1 MASQWAGQQDADMGP
16 CTVKELED
24 IITAPAGGLAVEPS
38 TAYDQI
44 LPGLYLGDGYD
55 MSVSWLIKP

>member
-24 IITAPAGGLAVEPS
+24 IITAPAGGLAMEPS

-55 MSVSWLIKP
+55 MSV